1 MKKRTTI
8 TILISMAV
16 SCVTCLDAHAQ
27 GSLPMFL
34 DRSQPAEARAA
45 DIVSRLTPEEKV
57 MLMMFESPAVER
69 LGIPAYNWWNEAL
82 HGVARNGTA
91 TVYPMPIGMAA
102 SFDESLL
109 REVFSSVSDEAIIKY
124 RLARQEGRGAGWY
137 EGLSFWTPNIN
148 IFRDPRWGR
157 GMETYGEDPYL
168 TSVMGGAVVDGLQ
181 GAVTDSTVKTLACAK
196 HFAVHSGPE
205 SSRHSFDANVSDRDL
220 FETYLPAFKHL
231 VTENKVEQVMFAYN
245 RFQGVPCGASDRL
258 LREILVDKWGYKGI
272 ILSDCWAVDDF
283 FEEGCHGY
291 SEDAASASAASVKAG
306 ADLECG
312 SAFRHLTEALERGLV
327 TEDLLDRSLI
337 KLFSARIRMGDIDED
352 ARLQDIPDSLLCCKE
367 HDAQALRMAHET
379 MTLLMNKDGI
389 LPLAPDAKV
398 ALVGPNADASE
409 MLWGNY
415 NGFPTHTVTLLDA
428 MKSSCPGLVYIQ
440 GCGLVTDLNAG
451 QESGQDA
458 YQLSSQ
464 AVDEVLKAVGD
475 CDVVVFAGGISP
487 TLEGEEMDVKIPG
500 FAGGDRTSIELPQV
514 QRDLIKAL
522 HDAGR
527 KVVLVNFSG
536 SAMGLVPEVVNCD
549 AILQAWYPGQ
559 EGGKAVADV
568 LYGRYN
574 PSGKLPLTFYKSVD
588 QLPDFE
594 DYNMAGHTYRYF
606 KGEPLFRFGYGQ
618 SYTTFSFGKLRLRRH
633 KAVIKVRNTGAV
645 DGEEVVQL
653 YVRNPGDTDGPS
665 LTLRGFQRV
674 SVPAGK
680 TVKVEFPLSWRTF
693 EWWSKEN
700 NRMESVSGKY
710 EVLVGNSSD
719 VRDLKVRR
727 YRFI

>member
-1 MKKRTTI
+1 MKRYLET
-8 TILISMAV
+8 LLCAAV
-16 SCVTCLDAHAQ
+16 LCLPCLAAPEQ
-27 GSLPMFL
+27 EELPAFL
-34 DRSQPAEARAA
+34 DRSKPAEERAA
-45 DIVSRLTPEEKV
+45 DIVRRLTVDEKV
-57 MLMMFESPAVER
+57 MLMMFESPEVER

-82 HGVARNGTA
+82 HGVARNGNA

-102 SFDESLL
+102 SFDDQLL
-109 REVFSSVSDEAIIKY
+109 REVFSSVSDEAVIKY
-124 RLARQEGRGAGWY
+124 RIARQEGRGAGWY

-181 GAVTDSTVKTLACAK
+181 GAVTDSTIKTLACAK

-205 SSRHSFDANVSDRDL
+205 SSRHSFDTDVSDRDL
-220 FETYLPAFKHL
+220 YETYLPAFKHL
-231 VTENKVEQVMFAYN
+231 VTVNKVGQVMFAYN
-245 RFQGVPCGASDRL
+245 RFQGVPCGASERL
-258 LREILVDKWGYKGI
+258 LREILVDSWGYKGI
-272 ILSDCWAVDDF
+272 ILSDCGAVDDF

-291 SEDAASASAASVKAG
+291 SEDAASAASASVKAG

-312 SAFRHLTEALERGLV
+312 TAFRHLTEALERGLV
-327 TEDLLDRSLI
+327 TEDVLDKSLI
-337 KLFSARIRMGDIDED
+337 KLFSARIRMGDLDEGT
-352 ARLQDIPDSLLCCKE
+352 RQQDIPDSLLCGRE
-367 HDAQALRMAHET
+367 HAAQALRMAHET
-379 MTLLMNKDGI
+379 MTLLMNKNGV
-389 LPLAPDAKV
+389 LPLAKDAKV
-398 ALVGPNADASE
+398 ALVGPNADACE

-415 NGFPTHTVTLLDA
+415 NGFPVDTVTFLDA
-428 MKSSCPGLVYIQ
+428 MRESCPALVYHQ
-440 GCGLVTDLNAG
+440 GCGLVMDLNADP
-451 QESGQDA
+451 ESGQDDL
-458 YQLSSQ
+458 YRVSSK
-464 AVDEVLKAVGD
+464 AVDDVLEAVRD

-487 TLEGEEMDVKIPG
+487 SLEGEELNVEIPG

-514 QRDLIKAL
+514 QRELIKAI
-522 HDAGR
+522 HDAGK

-536 SAMGLVPEVVNCD
+536 SAIGLVPETENCD

-559 EGGKAVADV
+559 EGGKAVTDV

-594 DYNMAGHTYRYF
+594 NYDMAGHTYRYF
-606 KGEPLFRFGYGQ
+606 RGEPLFRFGYGQ
-618 SYTTFSFGKLRLRRH
+618 SYTTFRFGKLRLRRH
-633 KAVIKVRNTGAV
+633 KAVIKIRNTGTV

-653 YVRNPGDTDGPS
+653 YVRNPLDTDGPS
-665 LTLRGFQRV
+665 LTLRGFKRV

-693 EWWSKEN
+693 EWWSREN

-710 EVLVGNSSD
+710 EILVGNSSD
-719 VRDLKVRR
+719 LRDLKVRR